1 MSRSK
6 FISINRKK
14 SVHFNRDSR
23 VFGEFDGEDGHV
35 VGWFVVCDP
44 SEGGGE
50 NVLRESLRVERT
62 QGAKIRAQVGRG
74 GKRRRHAVAHKD
86 EEVPRAHGHAHGRGA
101 DGLQHADGQRLAL

>member
-14 SVHFNRDSR
+14 SARSIAASR
-23 VFGEFDGEDGHV
+23 VFGEFDGEHGHV
-35 VGWFVVCDP
+35 VGRFVIGNP

-50 NVLRESLRVERT
+50 DVFGERLRVERA

-86 EEVPRAHGHAHGRGA
+86 EEVARAHGHAHGRGT